1 MKKIGYTLLFA
12 VITLFFGCRQD
23 SADNALASA
32 DAIANSRLKS
42 PVQVD
47 LLPSEIT
54 DYVERNGAPF
64 GIEDACHAPGEGY
77 EIWLGDGQEL
87 YFDERG
93 AFLCRRPHQRTGRGY
108 GPAGDRCMRGDA
120 IVFDALPAAVGDYV
134 AAHYPDATA
143 KTVVDKR
150 GRLFAVELTN
160 GVILLFNRDGSFIRE
175 CDGLD
180 GSDRRCMAGR
190 EARPSMLPQPARE
203 YIRTS
208 HHDAGINKVVRKWNG
223 AWAVQMT
230 DGEILLFRPNGFFV
244 GLCD

>member
-1 MKKIGYTLLFA
+1 MKKITYTLLFA
-12 VITLFFGCRQD
+12 VITLLPCCRQD
-23 SADNALASA
+23 SADNALARA
-32 DAIANSRLKS
+32 DDIANSRLKS
-42 PVQVD
+42 PVQVN

-54 DYVERNGAPF
+54 DYVELNSAPF
-64 GIEDACHAPGEGY
+64 GIEDAFHTPGEGY

-93 AFLCRRPHQRTGRGY
+93 AFLCRRPHPRTGRGY

-120 IVFDALPAAVGDYV
+120 IIIDDLPAALRDYV
-134 AAHYPDATA
+134 AAHYPDAAA

-180 GSDRRCMAGR
+180 GADRRCMAGR
-190 EARPSMLPQPARE
+190 EARPAMLPQPARE

-208 HHDAGINKVVRKWNG
+208 HHEADINKVVRKWNG
-223 AWAVQMT
+223 AWAVQMS
-230 DGEILLFRPNGFFV
+230 DGEILLFRPSGAFA
-244 GLCD
+244 GLCN